1 MRNKNWKKGNK
12 SGLCLL
18 FLGLVLSSCG
28 PKKFIAEDGLTAKNA
43 KAAIAIHEN
52 QLPEFKTINGKI
64 KAAYQDEDNRH
75 SLSIDYR
82 MEKDKTIWMSAKAL
96 GFFTVAKLK
105 ITPDRVQFYEK
116 INGQYFD
123 GDFKLISNLLGV
135 EIDFKGLQNML
146 FAQSVYPLKA
156 NKNNAQA
163 EKMFFVFTHQINAFL
178 QQEAKI
184 NTTDFTLR
192 QQLVKHTN
200 QTDFL
205 SVNYPKFQLLNKSPF
220 PKEINI
226 LAKRKNKSMQL
237 NIEYRDIRVDEELSF
252 PFEIPSNY
260 DEIAF

>member
-1 MRNKNWKKGNK
+1 MQSKSWKKWNK
-12 SGLCLL
+12 SY
-18 FLGLVLSSCG
+18 LGLLLLVLIFSSCG
-28 PKKFIAEDGLTAKNA
+28 PKKFIPEDGLTAKNA
-43 KAAIAIHEN
+43 KAAVAIHED
-52 QLPEFKTINGKI
+52 QLPKFKTLNGKI
-64 KAAYQDEDNRH
+64 KASYQDDDNRQ
-75 SLSIDYR
+75 SVSITYR
-82 MEKDKTIWMSAKAL
+82 IEKDKTIWMSAKAV
-96 GFFTVAKLK
+96 GIITVAKLM

-123 GDFKLISNLLGV
+123 GDFKLISRILGV
-135 EIDFKGLQNML
+135 DVDFEGLQNML

-156 NKNNAQA
+156 NKNNAISEA
-163 EKMFFVFTHQINAFL
+163 NFFVFTHQINSYL

-205 SVNYPKFQLLNKSPF
+205 SVDYPKFQDLNNSPF

-226 LAKRKNKSMQL
+226 LAKQKDKTMKL
-237 NIEYRDIRVDEELSF
+237 NIEYRDIRVDEEVSF

-260 DEIAF
+260 DEITF